1 MAVAGVVDVEVEG
14 IDSFPFHRLQLA
26 VIVMRRY
33 NITMWVTLT
42 IIPNLI
48 RIVNVVIRIVAFTD
62 DVYTL

>member
-1 MAVAGVVDVEVEG
+1 
-14 IDSFPFHRLQLA
+14 
-26 VIVMRRY
+26 MRRY